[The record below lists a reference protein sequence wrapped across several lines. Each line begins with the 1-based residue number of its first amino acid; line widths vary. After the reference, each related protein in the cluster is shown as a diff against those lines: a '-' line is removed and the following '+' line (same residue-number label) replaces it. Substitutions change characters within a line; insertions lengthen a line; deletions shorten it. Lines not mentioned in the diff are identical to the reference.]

1 MTSAAL
7 SCVPPSGL
15 FAGRQT
21 VPYFPFCLKK
31 ASLQQGTGLI
41 YPFWDLPCDSVDFL
55 IGTESSCRTAETLSM
70 PLHSA

>member
-1 MTSAAL
+1 MCAPLRFICRPSSASQA
-7 SCVPPSGL
+7 
-15 FAGRQT
+15 